1 MDIGDYFRNWFG
13 GGDMRGE
20 KGEMRRDREGRGI
33 EERVMIRDR
42 RGNRRG
48 REVGMREEEDSKRM
62 RKGVM

>member
-1 MDIGDYFRNWFG
+1 
-13 GGDMRGE
+13 MRGE

-48 REVGMREEEDSKRM
+48 REVGMREEEEGRGDEMTFFLFEYQRL
-62 RKGVM
+62 